1 MATKEQIIQEIEQ
14 APEHLLKE
22 ILEFIRSRKK
32 SQVDPMEAYLNQLLA
47 AGEYA
52 DDASPEELAAHD
64 AAAKDYL
71 EGRDHG
77 LTAEELQAEFELQ
90 SWVSGAIPYKHR
102 QFVT

>member
-22 ILEFIRSRKK
+22 ILEFIRSRQK
-32 SQVDPMEAYLNQLLA
+32 SQVDPIDAYLNQLLT

-52 DDASPEELAAHD
+52 DDVSPEELAAHD

-71 EGRDHG
+71 EGRDRG
-77 LTAEELQAEFELQ
+77 LTAEELKTEFGPQ
-90 SWVSGAIPYKHR
+90 C
-102 QFVT
+102 